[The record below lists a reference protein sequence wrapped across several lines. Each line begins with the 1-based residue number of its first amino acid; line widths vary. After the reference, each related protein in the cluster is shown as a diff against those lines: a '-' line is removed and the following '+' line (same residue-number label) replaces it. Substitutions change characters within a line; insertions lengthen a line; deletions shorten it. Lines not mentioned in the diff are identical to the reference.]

1 MAEAMM
7 KDLLERMGFDQSILV
22 KSAGTWA
29 QEGHPATPLGITVMA
44 KRGLDTSN
52 HKSEPITKELTDQFD
67 LILTMEAG
75 HKEAIQIEFPENAS
89 KVFML
94 SEMSG
99 ASRNIED
106 PVGGTLED
114 YQNTAEEIENWLRQG
129 LPKILDFLNL
139 SEK

>member
-1 MAEAMM
+1 
-7 KDLLERMGFDQSILV
+7 
-22 KSAGTWA
+22 
-29 QEGHPATPLGITVMA
+29 
-44 KRGLDTSN
+44 
-52 HKSEPITKELTDQFD
+52 
-67 LILTMEAG
+67 
-75 HKEAIQIEFPENAS
+75 
-89 KVFML
+89 
-94 SEMSG
+94 MSG